1 MLKAILS
8 VKNVSLYQLEKT
20 SHISHATLN
29 DIYNEKSNIY
39 NCSVSVMS
47 KIATSLD
54 MSIDEL
60 FEKLTYND
68 LSIFSYNEDFD
79 LFKSSTL
86 QRLKK
91 ENEQSFIREI
101 VSSNVI
107 DAYYQSQEFSKA
119 LYLLSLIDYLSTK
132 NRKPYIDK
140 YDYLRIFKLNK
151 LYISKSI
158 YLLLKMKQITVTDLF
173 KECPRDFLKHNILE
187 AKIDD
192 VI

>member
-8 VKNVSLYQLEKT
+8 VKNVSLYQLEKN

-68 LSIFSYNEDFD
+68 LSLFSYNEDFD

-107 DAYYQSQEFSKA
+107 DAYYQNQEFSKA

>member
-1 MLKAILS
+1 MLKAILNA
-8 VKNVSLYQLEKT
+8 KNISLYQLEKT

-39 NCSVSVMS
+39 NCSISVMN

-54 MSIDEL
+54 MSMDEL

-68 LSIFSYNEDFD
+68 LSLFRYSEDFD
-79 LFKSSTL
+79 LFKSNAL

-91 ENEQSFIREI
+91 ENESAFINNI

-107 DAYYQSQEFSKA
+107 ETYYQKQEYSKA
-119 LYLLSLIDYLSTK
+119 LYLLSLIDYLTTK
-132 NRKPYIDK
+132 NRKPYLNK
-140 YDYLRIFKLNK
+140 YDYLRDFKLNR
-151 LYISKSI
+151 LYVSKSI
-158 YLLLKMKQITVTDLF
+158 FLLLKMKQITVTYLF

-187 AKIDD
+187 ANIDD